1 MGVYADPKL
10 LKWFR
15 DEYAKAGVGKL
26 DMGKSCIRFKKPEN
40 IPYKLI
46 GELASKM
53 TPQQWI
59 GKYEKI
65 LKR

>member
-10 LKWFR
+10 LNWFVS
-15 DEYAKAGVGKL
+15 EYKKQVPTKL
-26 DMGKSCIRFKKPEN
+26 DMGKSCIRFKKPDQ
-40 IPYKLI
+40 IPFKLI

-53 TPQQWI
+53 SPDDWI
-59 GKYEKI
+59 KTYEKN